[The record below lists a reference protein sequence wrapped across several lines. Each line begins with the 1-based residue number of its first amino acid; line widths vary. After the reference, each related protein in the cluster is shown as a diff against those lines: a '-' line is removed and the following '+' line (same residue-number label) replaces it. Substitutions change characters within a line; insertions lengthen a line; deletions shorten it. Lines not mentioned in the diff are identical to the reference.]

1 MFGKQ
6 KSIQP
11 LLQHI
16 VERYLCKAIRNEAA
30 ILSCFVNKNTFLQ
43 ETWEIQFVD
52 NGLSFHQKN
61 YVKSKRMRFYHI
73 IWKLKDISI
82 QLYTEEV
89 TEHKN
94 PSLVCGAKNKSIAH
108 SI

>member
-1 MFGKQ
+1 
-6 KSIQP
+6 
-11 LLQHI
+11 
-16 VERYLCKAIRNEAA
+16 
-30 ILSCFVNKNTFLQ
+30 
-43 ETWEIQFVD
+43 
-52 NGLSFHQKN
+52 
-61 YVKSKRMRFYHI
+61 MRFYHI